1 MYVSLL
7 LSIIALIIP
16 IIDLSTELSA
26 GALVGNSNFFKANTN
41 KINIYDSLAHDLLFN
56 PSSNEIE
63 SKLLRG
69 FNGVVLNKSINNAAP
84 VLFSE
89 FKFKECINFTNLSFT
104 FTQGS
109 LRSAKT
115 CNVADVFEDST
126 FKQNLNSALLNISLD
141 TKNLITFGAVII
153 NHLQIRSK
161 SLAVIAGGDI
171 YIESL
176 STPLNSKLW
185 LISGTGKI
193 KVRSISGSALIN
205 AKSKYPAELPDN
217 AVLLSDLAPLRSGRF
232 LLSLSP
238 VTSPED
244 S

>member
-1 MYVSLL
+1 MYATLL
-7 LSIIALIIP
+7 LSIIGLILP
-16 IIDLSTELSA
+16 ILELSTELSA
-26 GALVGNSNFFKANTN
+26 GLLASNSSLIKAITS
-41 KINIYDSLAHDLLFN
+41 KINVYNSLAHDLLFN

-63 SKLLRG
+63 SKLFRG
-69 FNGVVLNKSINNAAP
+69 FNGVALNKSINNAAP

-89 FKFKECINFTNLSFT
+89 FTFKECLNLANLSFS

-109 LRSAKT
+109 LRSDKT
-115 CNVADVFEDST
+115 CNLADVIEDSA
-126 FKQNLNSALLNISLD
+126 FKQNLHSDILVISLD
-141 TKNLITFGAVII
+141 TKNLTSLGAVII
-153 NHLQIRSK
+153 NHLQVRSK
-161 SLAVIAGGDI
+161 SLIVIAGGDI
-171 YIESL
+171 KIESL

-193 KVRSISGSALIN
+193 KVRSISGSALIHT
-205 AKSKYPAELPDN
+205 KSRYSAELPEN
-217 AVLLSDLAPLRSGRF
+217 AVNLPELAPLRSGRF